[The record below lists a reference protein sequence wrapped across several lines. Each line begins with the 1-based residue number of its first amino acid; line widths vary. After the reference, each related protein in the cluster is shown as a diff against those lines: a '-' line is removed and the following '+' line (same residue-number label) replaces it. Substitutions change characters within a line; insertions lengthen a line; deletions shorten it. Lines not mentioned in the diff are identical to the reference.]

1 MRLIVGGAHQGK
13 LAWALQDTGLTKKA
27 VVDGKTCPLAG
38 EAPAQILYG
47 LHHLVRRAL
56 EENRDPVAVAMAYI
70 GPNTVVI
77 CDEVGCGVV
86 PLRREERQWR
96 EVTGR
101 LCCTLAQ
108 QAQRVDR
115 VLCGLAQRIK

>member
-1 MRLIVGGAHQGK
+1 MRLIIGGAHQGK
-13 LAWALQDTGLTKKA
+13 LAWALQDTGLTNQE
-27 VVDGKTCPLAG
+27 VVDGQTCSLSNG
-38 EAPAQILYG
+38 TPAAVLDG

-56 EENRDPVAVAMAYI
+56 EENLDPVAVCMAYI
-70 GPNTVVI
+70 GPDTVII

-96 EVTGR
+96 EATGR

-108 QAQRVDR
+108 QADRVDR
-115 VLCGLAQRIK
+115 VLCGLSQRIK

>member
-1 MRLIVGGAHQGK
+1 MRLVIGGAHQGK
-13 LAWALQDTGLTKKA
+13 LAWVLQDTGLPQQA
-27 VVDGKTCPLAG
+27 AVDGKTCSLTNG
-38 EAPAQILYG
+38 MPAAVLDG

-56 EENRDPVAVAMAYI
+56 EENLDPVAVCMAYI
-70 GPNTVVI
+70 GSDTVVI

-86 PLRREERQWR
+86 PLHPEQRQWR
-96 EVTGR
+96 EATGR

>member
-1 MRLIVGGAHQGK
+1 MRLVIGGAHQGK
-13 LAWALQDTGLTKKA
+13 LAWVLQDAGLTDKPVVNGETCSLADGTPVA
-27 VVDGKTCPLAG
+27 V
-38 EAPAQILYG
+38 LYG

-56 EENRDPVAVAMAYI
+56 EQNRDPVAVAMTYI
-70 GPNTVVI
+70 GPHTVVI

-96 EVTGR
+96 ETTGR
-101 LCCTLAQ
+101 LCCQLAQ
-108 QAQRVDR
+108 QAERVDR

>member
-1 MRLIVGGAHQGK
+1 MRLIVGGSHQGK
-13 LAWALQDTGLTKKA
+13 LAWVLRETGLTQQA
-27 VVDGKTCPLAG
+27 VVDGKNCPLKNG
-38 EAPAQILYG
+38 APAAVLHG

-56 EENRDPVAVAMAYI
+56 QQGLDPVAVAMAYI
-70 GPNTVVI
+70 GPHTAVI

-86 PLRREERQWR
+86 PLHPEERQWR
-96 EVTGR
+96 EQTGR